1 MYREAGTAGS
11 WLGTEPR
18 PRGEP
23 GPGAKEGLSRP
34 TVRESFNGDGQTGD
48 TTRPWASGCVGS
60 SSPAWLDPRADTGE
74 AVLKNTARLILH
86 FHRKGDLGGAARW
99 RICTESQ
106 HPPPS
111 VRPGGAGARGAP
123 GSTGGT
129 GRPYLLL
136 LLHYVHRCALELP
149 ALQPW
154 PEASG
159 GKRGPPPTASSDSG
173 QSSPALASEPRGSK
187 HKGQRWTRCR
197 LVGAGR
203 AGGARG
209 KGSGQGSR

>member
-1 MYREAGTAGS
+1 MYREVETAGS

-60 SSPAWLDPRADTGE
+60 SSPVWLDPRADTGE

-86 FHRKGDLGGAARW
+86 FHGKGDLGGAARW

-106 HPPPS
+106 HPAPRC
-111 VRPGGAGARGAP
+111 VHPGGQEPAG
-123 GSTGGT
+123 S
-129 GRPYLLL
+129 
-136 LLHYVHRCALELP
+136 
-149 ALQPW
+149 
-154 PEASG
+154 
-159 GKRGPPPTASSDSG
+159 
-173 QSSPALASEPRGSK
+173 LAAQEGLAVRTSYCSY
-187 HKGQRWTRCR
+187 TMYIVV
-197 LVGAGR
+197 L
-203 AGGARG
+203 
-209 KGSGQGSR
+209 